1 MSRPDA
7 PIPDGYAAIT
17 IDEKLCIGCDQ
28 CVEACQVDVF
38 LPSPHKG
45 QAPLVAWPE
54 ECWHSGDCIAA
65 CPVPGAIRLEKI
77 PKNLVE
83 WRRVTTGEILRLSPR
98 GVAS

>member
-1 MSRPDA
+1 MLDEHDREPFRPEPLEDA
-7 PIPDGYAAIT
+7 GKA
-17 IDEKLCIGCDQ
+17 
-28 CVEACQVDVF
+28 
-38 LPSPHKG
+38 PH
-45 QAPLVAWPE
+45 VAWPE